1 MKKYIFILLATVL
14 AWTSCNDDFL
24 EKYPVESLTEATA
37 FSTYGNF
44 KTYAWSLYGVF
55 NNANILR
62 KVGSYGLDGYYVGD
76 IYSGYLTRKGTSSY
90 NPYAFQTV
98 TDASSGNGW
107 DFSYVRSVNL
117 MLDNVDKSTMSASE
131 KEHWRSVGYFFRSF

>member
-44 KTYAWSLYGVF
+44 KRMPGHYMVYSTMQTYCGKLE
-55 NNANILR
+55 
-62 KVGSYGLDGYYVGD
+62 
-76 IYSGYLTRKGTSSY
+76 
-90 NPYAFQTV
+90 V
-98 TDASSGNGW
+98 TDWMVIMWVISIPAI
-107 DFSYVRSVNL
+107 
-117 MLDNVDKSTMSASE
+117 
-131 KEHWRSVGYFFRSF
+131 

>member
-55 NNANILR
+55 NNANIFFLYASTP
-62 KVGSYGLDGYYVGD
+62 GWL
-76 IYSGYLTRKGTSSY
+76 KGFIPSRY
-90 NPYAFQTV
+90 PLIPHAF
-98 TDASSGNGW
+98 S
-107 DFSYVRSVNL
+107 
-117 MLDNVDKSTMSASE
+117 K
-131 KEHWRSVGYFFRSF
+131 K